1 MVNQARY
8 KNNRSIQFSFGVV
21 MLSSAINV
29 VVYIFPVYRVLFVKF
44 KCISILYHSRAM
56 EKTNGKHSLEEDP
69 INKRAK
75 VDNTTSSGNIND
87 SYLELEFMKTL
98 SSCFCEKQEGLFE
111 NGAKIINEPFTCC
124 ALPNFIQSDDFM
136 EELKKEIEDL
146 EVELKLSD
154 LYQFKQS
161 TDLSTFRT
169 PYISDLRNLIYGK
182 FLEWMKTIT
191 NIPLTDHVDM
201 FCSCYTY
208 TDHLLCHD
216 DELEGRRIAYIY
228 YLSPEWEEKYGG
240 RLDLFNTVSGEPSEV
255 ITSFIPKW
263 NNLIFFEVSPVSYH
277 QVSEV
282 LAFKTRTSIS
292 GWFYGP
298 PLNPAIHPIE
308 EVLFKSPA
316 PDTVDLKQ
324 WINPTYLQPETQVYI
339 RQSFEESSEIE
350 LMDFLQFE
358 RYEEVC
364 NALASNHIKWQ
375 QKGPPTRRKY
385 EEIVNM
391 KEMPAIVK
399 ECYSLF
405 SSESFLLVL
414 SNLTGL
420 RLHPDCTDSG
430 IQMADVNSCMRQWSP
445 GFYTL
450 LHDQSFMEYATLNAG
465 LCFNCPDWEL
475 ECGGYTSY
483 VAKEEKEEL
492 LRVDPKPNSLALV
505 YITEETANF
514 IKYINCRVN
523 ERSSPSFQ
531 DIFSVYR
538 EKE

>member
-1 MVNQARY
+1 MGRGIESSGLTDREFTHAFSE
-8 KNNRSIQFSFGVV
+8 RSFLSSLEELRGKPFHWSIKHNVI
-21 MLSSAINV
+21 LISSAINV
-29 VVYIFPVYRVLFVKF
+29 VVYIFPWYRVLFVKF

-69 INKRAK
+69 IMKRAK

-161 TDLSTFRT
+161 KDLSTFRT
-169 PYISDLRNLIYGK
+169 PYITNLRNLIYGK

-191 NIPLTDHVDM
+191 NIPLTDQVDM

-240 RLDLFNTVSGEPSEV
+240 RLDLFNTVSDEPSEV

-308 EVLFKSPA
+308 EVLFKPPA

-339 RQSFEESSEIE
+339 RQSFEENW
-350 LMDFLQFE
+350 
-358 RYEEVC
+358 EV
-364 NALASNHIKWQ
+364 
-375 QKGPPTRRKY
+375 
-385 EEIVNM
+385 
-391 KEMPAIVK
+391 
-399 ECYSLF
+399 
-405 SSESFLLVL
+405 
-414 SNLTGL
+414 
-420 RLHPDCTDSG
+420 
-430 IQMADVNSCMRQWSP
+430 
-445 GFYTL
+445 
-450 LHDQSFMEYATLNAG
+450 
-465 LCFNCPDWEL
+465 

-483 VAKEEKEEL
+483 VAKDEKEEL

-514 IKYINCRVN
+514 IKYINCRTS

-531 DIFSVYR
+531 DIFSIYR